1 MLVTVILIGDFFCT
15 FPKKMRSIFLLLFIV
30 SLNACNKPTGIKNLV
45 TDADSVAINF
55 FKGDGSMDSVHR
67 VLIIKNKKT
76 IEGLA
81 SQIESKQLA
90 IQNCGYDGSL
100 HFFKN
105 DIVVQDVSFRM
116 NAADCMHFIFSL
128 KGEIYSTQLSTAAK
142 ELLQSLNK

>member
-15 FPKKMRSIFLLLFIV
+15 FPEKMRSIFLLLFIV

-67 VLIIKNKKT
+67 VLVIKNKKT

-128 KGEIYSTQLSTAAK
+128 KGKIYSTRLSAAAK